1 MIFVNRF
8 FIFIFFFLIH
18 SNAIANESDTI
29 IEIDQPRFSEK
40 GLDQKS
46 YEIKAQK
53 GLRSSKKL
61 VLFDVEG
68 KFKTKDGLWIYMVA
82 NEGDYEQLKN
92 TIKLS
97 DNVKFYTDDG
107 DRITSNNAIF
117 KMDEDLIILKKNVFH
132 ENKKLRIRSDMTTIS
147 NNFEDILHEGNVITE
162 ILKNEK

>member
-1 MIFVNRF
+1 MIILNRF
-8 FIFIFFFLIH
+8 FIFVFFFI
-18 SNAIANESDTI
+18 SNLNATANDSETV

-53 GLRSSKKL
+53 GLRSSEKL

-68 KFKTKDGLWIYMVA
+68 KFKTYDGLWIYMNA
-82 NEGDYEQLKN
+82 DEGDYEQTKN

-107 DRITSNNAIF
+107 DKITSNSAIF

-132 ENKKLRIRSDMTTIS
+132 ENKDLRIKSDTTIIS
-147 NNFEDILHEGNVITE
+147 NNFDNVLHEGNVITE
-162 ILKNEK
+162 ILK

>member
-1 MIFVNRF
+1 MIFLNRT
-8 FIFIFFFLIH
+8 FISVLFFLNVL
-18 SNAIANESDTI
+18 NAPANDNETV

-53 GLRSSKKL
+53 GLRSSEKL

-68 KFKTKDGLWIYMVA
+68 KFKTNDGLWIYMNA
-82 NEGDYEQLKN
+82 DEGDYEQTKN

-107 DRITSNNAIF
+107 DKITSNNAIF
-117 KMDEDLIILKKNVFH
+117 KMNEDLIILRTNVFH
-132 ENKKLRIRSDMTTIS
+132 ENKELRIKSDRTIIS
-147 NNFEDILHEGNVITE
+147 NNFDNILHEGNVTTE
-162 ILKNEK
+162 ILK

>member
-53 GLRSSKKL
+53 GLRSSEKL

-68 KFKTKDGLWIYMVA
+68 KFKTNDGLWIYMNA
-82 NEGDYEQLKN
+82 NEGNYEQTKN
-92 TIKLS
+92 IIRLS

-107 DRITSNNAIF
+107 DKITSNNAIF
-117 KMDEDLIILKKNVFH
+117 KINEDLIILRKNVFH
-132 ENKKLRIRSDMTTIS
+132 ENKKLRIKSDTTTIS
-147 NNFEDILHEGNVITE
+147 NNFDNIIHEGNVTTE
-162 ILKNEK
+162 ILK

>member
-1 MIFVNRF
+1 MIFLNRF
-8 FIFIFFFLIH
+8 FVFILFSVCIL
-18 SNAIANESDTI
+18 NATANDSETV

-53 GLRSSKKL
+53 GLRSSEKL

-68 KFKTKDGLWIYMVA
+68 KFKTNDGLWIYMNA
-82 NEGDYEQLKN
+82 SEGDYEQTKN

-107 DRITSNNAIF
+107 DKITSNNAIF
-117 KMDEDLIILKKNVFH
+117 KIDEDLIILRKNVFH
-132 ENKKLRIRSDMTTIS
+132 ENKEIRVKSDTTTIS
-147 NNFEDILHEGNVITE
+147 NNFDNILHEGNVTTE
-162 ILKNEK
+162 ILK